1 MNNKEN
7 ISAVTKHVFIK
18 YMSIYDVST
27 CNYLTLRFYIF
38 YYIGVFKKKEKKSRH
53 YYFAIYYMFLQQIV
67 QYTTKQQSILIKITE
82 RRLVL
87 GSYRN
92 NCLNLNL
99 SLSCMLYDVFY
110 L

>member
-27 CNYLTLRFYIF
+27 CNYLTLTLRFYIF

-53 YYFAIYYMFLQQIV
+53 YFAIYYIFLQQIV
-67 QYTTKQQSILIKITE
+67 QYTTKQQNILIKITE
-82 RRLVL
+82 
-87 GSYRN
+87 
-92 NCLNLNL
+92 
-99 SLSCMLYDVFY
+99 
-110 L
+110 